1 MSHLFARPTTSLNLS
16 RFFPS
21 LFGASELRPADAM
34 NAYVSSITL
43 GKLSTTGEREVWVL
57 VNERIQK
64 WELKPE
70 GWEELLLDRN
80 VVGLLKTAVKDKFRI
95 SEEDDQSMDFE
106 LIDLAFER

>member
-1 MSHLFARPTTSLNLS
+1 V
-16 RFFPS
+16 
-21 LFGASELRPADAM
+21 DAM
-34 NAYVSSITL
+34 NAYVSSIAL

-80 VVGLLKTAVKDKFRI
+80 VVGLLKSAVKDKFKI